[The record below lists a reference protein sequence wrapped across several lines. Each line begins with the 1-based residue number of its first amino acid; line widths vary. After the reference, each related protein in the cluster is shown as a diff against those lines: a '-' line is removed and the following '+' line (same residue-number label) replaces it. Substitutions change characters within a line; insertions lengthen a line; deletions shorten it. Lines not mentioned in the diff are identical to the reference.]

1 MTLSTLR
8 VNRSPTTRCTLDR
21 VVKVPAASATLT
33 SMQAMRVEASMRPP
47 HPPTPDGSPAAATAT
62 SSSSF
67 KGAGPPQAPP
77 VPTPPPVDTINP
89 GARKL
94 SLKIG
99 DKEVMP
105 REKKDLGERVSLADA
120 AAPSAA
126 AAAAAPGS
134 GSKNNG
140 TDTSPAPAS
149 SFGGGGMA
157 ALLAN
162 PPVPDVHPVFP
173 AAPPSRALSAKEDW
187 SVPAESGKRAPPPP
201 PPGGGGGESAA
212 PVVNQR
218 PECCVVC

>member
-1 MTLSTLR
+1 
-8 VNRSPTTRCTLDR
+8 
-21 VVKVPAASATLT
+21 VKVPAASATLT

-47 HPPTPDGSPAAATAT
+47 HPATPDGSPAAAATAT

-120 AAPSAA
+120 AAPSAT
-126 AAAAAPGS
+126 AAAAPGS
-134 GSKNNG
+134 GSKTSG
-140 TDTSPAPAS
+140 TDTSPAPAA

-162 PPVPDVHPVFP
+162 PPVPEVHPVFP

-201 PPGGGGGESAA
+201 PPPGGGGGGSAA

>member
-1 MTLSTLR
+1 MTLSTVR
-8 VNRSPTTRCTLDR
+8 VYRSPLVALDG

-47 HPPTPDGSPAAATAT
+47 HPPTPDGSPAAAATAT

-67 KGAGPPQAPP
+67 RGAGPPQAPP

-120 AAPSAA
+120 AAPSA

-187 SVPAESGKRAPPPP
+187 SVLAESGKRAPPPP
-201 PPGGGGGESAA
+201 PSGGGGGGGSAA